1 MYMRLTE
8 RQWVDRKTGLC
19 GLYAGQVIP
28 PGDAKCA
35 ALTTKFEQAMYEQYK
50 QKQAV
55 SSRL

>member
-1 MYMRLTE
+1 MRLTE